1 MEAELG
7 RDVTVAVV
15 LIAAIV
21 ALATG
26 SVVFG
31 IAVLAAAALV
41 LGAVALIRSRVGRTA
56 IDSHTGVSGRSGF
69 TGPQSH

>member
-1 MEAELG
+1 MEPELG
-7 RDVTVAVV
+7 RDVTVATV

-26 SVVFG
+26 SVMFG
-31 IAVLAAAALV
+31 LAVLGAAALV
-41 LGAVALIRSRVGRTA
+41 LGAVTLIRYRGGHSGANGRTEA
-56 IDSHTGVSGRSGF
+56 PRRSGF